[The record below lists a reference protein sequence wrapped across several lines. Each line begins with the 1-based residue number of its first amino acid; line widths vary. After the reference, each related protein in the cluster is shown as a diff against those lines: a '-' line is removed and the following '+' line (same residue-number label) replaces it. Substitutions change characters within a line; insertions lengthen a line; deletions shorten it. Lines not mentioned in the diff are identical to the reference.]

1 MITRFA
7 TAARYSHLSR
17 GVYPLHYPEPNPN
30 FDQVI
35 WQEDVDK
42 RLKWRIQKAIEF
54 GVLTKGE
61 TVIAV

>member
-1 MITRFA
+1 
-7 TAARYSHLSR
+7 
-17 GVYPLHYPEPNPN
+17 VYPLHYPEPNPN